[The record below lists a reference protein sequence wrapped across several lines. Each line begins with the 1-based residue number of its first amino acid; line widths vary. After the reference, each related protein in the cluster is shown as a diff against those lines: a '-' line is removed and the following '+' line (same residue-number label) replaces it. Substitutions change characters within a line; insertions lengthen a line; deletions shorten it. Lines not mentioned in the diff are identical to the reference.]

1 MDVVTLVGVVA
12 ALFIVISL
20 SEPLADWSR
29 LPYTVVLAI
38 IGTLIGTG
46 AAYLAEY
53 GQIVTELAPAVDIFD
68 FSIRANVFLY
78 VLLPTLLFQVA
89 LGLNLR
95 RMAEDWV
102 PILVM
107 AVVAVVLATFA
118 IRTRV
123 AALHHLAFSCL
134 PHARRYRSDDGSLL
148 QWSRSSATSR
158 PRSAL
163 HALSRARAF

>member
-1 MDVVTLVGVVA
+1 MDVVTLVGIVA

-46 AAYLAEY
+46 AAYLVHH
-53 GQIVTELAPAVDIFD
+53 GQAVTELAPAVDVDVDVFE

-102 PILVM
+102 MLERCS
-107 AVVAVVLATFA
+107 FDQ
-118 IRTRV
+118 
-123 AALHHLAFSCL
+123 F
-134 PHARRYRSDDGSLL
+134 
-148 QWSRSSATSR
+148 
-158 PRSAL
+158 
-163 HALSRARAF
+163 